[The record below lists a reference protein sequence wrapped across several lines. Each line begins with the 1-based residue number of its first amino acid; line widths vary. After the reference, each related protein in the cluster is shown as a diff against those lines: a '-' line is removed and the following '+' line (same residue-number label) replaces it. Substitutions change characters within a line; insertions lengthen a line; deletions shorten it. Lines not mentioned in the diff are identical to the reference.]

1 MDGQAAPDPASVFVP
16 PHAPAF
22 TLLDTAVRHFSAN
35 VALDFLGRR
44 YSYAELGRLTN
55 RAAAGLQKLG
65 VAKGVKV
72 GLCLPNCPYFV
83 IMYYA
88 ILKAGGTVVNFN
100 PLYTEE
106 EIATQARETET
117 SLIVSL
123 DVAAIHG
130 KIARLAAR
138 GQFSRVIVCSMI
150 AALPL
155 VKGQLFRLLKRQ
167 ELANVPQN
175 AAYTTFETLITGT
188 DPLVPVHIDPGHD
201 IAVLQST
208 GGTTGI
214 PKAAMLTHTNI
225 LANVRQAQAAMG
237 GLREGQERILAAL
250 PFFHVFAMTAVMN
263 FGLASGAELLLLPR
277 LDMKLLM
284 QTLRRRRPTLLPGVP
299 TLFTALCNAIETGQP
314 GDLNSVKFGISGG
327 APIAGET
334 IDRFERLAQRPILE
348 GYGLSEASPVV
359 SFNRAGASR
368 RGSVGQAV
376 AGTVIEIRNPDQPD
390 EILPQG
396 ARGEICVRGPQVM
409 RGYYKRPA
417 DTAEVFV
424 DGALRTGDIGYLD
437 ADGYLFIVDRIKD
450 LILCGGYNVYPRVIE
465 EAAYQH
471 PAVQDAVA
479 IGVPDDY
486 RGQSPKLFVTLR
498 PGTSATAPEILAF
511 LQQHLNKIEC
521 PKTVEIRE
529 SLPKTLV
536 GKLSKKE
543 LVAEER
549 KRAAEG

>member
-1 MDGQAAPDPASVFVP
+1 MDGQRAPDPAEVFALP
-16 PHAPAF
+16 REPAF

-35 VALDFLGRR
+35 IALDFLGRH
-44 YSYAELGRLTN
+44 YSYAELGRLTD

-88 ILKAGGTVVNFN
+88 ILKTGGTVVNFN
-100 PLYTEE
+100 PLYTED
-106 EIATQARETET
+106 EIAAQASETET

-123 DVAAIHG
+123 DVVAIQA
-130 KIARLAAR
+130 KIARLAER
-138 GQFSRVIVCSMI
+138 GHFSRVIVCSLT
-150 AALPL
+150 AAMPL
-155 VKGQLFRLLKRQ
+155 VKGQLFRLLKRK
-167 ELANVPQN
+167 ELASVTQN
-175 AAYTTFETLITGT
+175 PPYMTFETLIAGA
-188 DPLVPVHIDPGHD
+188 DPLVAVRIDPAHD
-201 IAVLQST
+201 IAVLQNT
-208 GGTTGI
+208 GGTTGL

-225 LANVRQAQAAMG
+225 LANVGQARATID
-237 GLREGQERILAAL
+237 GLQEGQERILAVL

-263 FGLASGAELLLLPR
+263 FGLAIGAELLLLPR
-277 LDMKLLM
+277 MDLKLLM
-284 QTLRRRRPTLLPGVP
+284 RTLRRRRPTLLPGVP
-299 TLFTALCNAIETGQP
+299 TLFTALCNATETARQSELG
-314 GDLNSVKFGISGG
+314 SIKFGISGG

-334 IDRFERLAQRPILE
+334 IDRFERLVRRPILE

-376 AGTVIEIRNPDQPD
+376 VGTVIEIRNPNHPE

-409 RGYYKRPA
+409 LGYYKRPTE
-417 DTAEVFV
+417 TAQVFV
-424 DGALRTGDIGYLD
+424 EGALRTGDIGYLD

-450 LILCGGYNVYPRVIE
+450 LIFCSGYNVYPRVIE
-465 EAAYQH
+465 EVAYQH
-471 PAVQDAVA
+471 AAVQDAVA
-479 IGVPDDY
+479 IGVPDEY

-498 PGTSATAPEILAF
+498 PGASATAPDILAF
-511 LQQHLNKIEC
+511 LQEHLNKIEC
-521 PKTVEIRE
+521 PKSVEIRD

-543 LVAEER
+543 LVAEEL
-549 KRAAEG
+549 KRAEER